1 MQRYIVNYKGSKVFY
16 ANSSDDAIKAM
27 QEVIDNNH
35 LKMEVDSVE
44 IMELDT
50 PKPENKRLQA
60 FYDEFSAQ
68 MKSQKEE

>member
-16 ANSSDDAIKAM
+16 ADSSDDAVEAM

-68 MKSQKEE
+68 LKSQKEE